1 MVKTLPSN
9 GEGAGLIP
17 GQGAKIPHASWT
29 KYQNIKQKQYCNKFN
44 KVFKNGHHQKK
55 KRNNKADFRDGEDPH
70 SPKMRIGHD
79 GEDKVKDASG
89 TVRLRG
95 HVYLCS
101 SQSPPHPIHPLPPL
115 GSQEQRAGLD

>member
-29 KYQNIKQKQYCNKFN
+29 KYQNIKQKQYCNTFN
-44 KVFKNGHHQKK
+44 KVFKNGHHQKKK

-70 SPKMRIGHD
+70 SPKMRKGHD
-79 GEDKVKDASG
+79 GE
-89 TVRLRG
+89 
-95 HVYLCS
+95 
-101 SQSPPHPIHPLPPL
+101 
-115 GSQEQRAGLD
+115 EQ